1 VIQSWDL
8 TWSDQSRQ
16 FFADLGPAKLSQ
28 FFSLGWTNTKPV
40 TDRIKVYPMA
50 IYNMHL
56 FCITAAPRKRL
67 AANIL
72 VPCEYWANKTS
83 RNTAGLLESVWGC
96 LSLSENRGAPKSMFH
111 HLSQSLSHFPSFSII
126 YLKTWVTFH
135 HFPVEFLVIFIVFN
149 GLRALLA
156 GAVSKAAKS
165 GLKAS

>member
-1 VIQSWDL
+1 MGNSSTINTEELTMKQGDSIMGSDIFWHDL
-8 TWSDQSRQ
+8 INLGNSLQILAPQNSDS
-16 FFADLGPAKLSQ
+16 

-83 RNTAGLLESVWGC
+83 RNTAGLLESEAAWVC
-96 LSLSENRGAPKSMFH
+96 LKIGELQN
-111 HLSQSLSHFPSFSII
+111 QCSII
-126 YLKTWVTFH
+126 YLKAWVTFR
-135 HFPVEFLVIFIVFN
+135 HFPSFTSKLESLSIIFQLNFWPF
-149 GLRALLA
+149 
-156 GAVSKAAKS
+156 
-165 GLKAS
+165 